1 MSDYEEILEEAIV
14 RYYSLRN
21 ALSRGAILTFVT
33 GERGAGKSYSFKD
46 WSFNDWLAAKK
57 RGDAHPPEWVYARRS
72 GEELSTAK
80 RTFWNDFIY
89 KTDYEISVKG
99 IECRIRPRYVEEI
112 YEDLDGTMRKNEP
125 EPWEPFGW
133 FLSITDAQDYKGNAF
148 PHVNKFCLD
157 EFIIENKR
165 KLYIPGEVDQF
176 LGLLDTVFR
185 KRKMKVVAF
194 SNSGAIANPYFD
206 YYDVSEED
214 FQNSKWVYRNDRS
227 VLFEYYD
234 GERTEEE
241 IMKLDMAKISG
252 KSYKAY
258 AFNNKF
264 KDSSTELV
272 TDKPLGAK
280 PYLKMTADGSRWYTL
295 YKSAAVHNG
304 RVLWWLKTEDSYR
317 RGFALKPNLV
327 SSDTI
332 YDANFVA
339 NMKQAVDSRRLMF
352 DSPDTRARFLADL
365 RRN

>member
-1 MSDYEEILEEAIV
+1 MIK
-14 RYYSLRN
+14 YYDLRP
-21 ALSRGAILTFVT
+21 AMSRGAPLTFVT

-46 WSFNDWLAAKK
+46 WAFNDWLAAKK
-57 RGDAHPPEWVYARRS
+57 RGDKHPPEWVYARRS
-72 GEELSTAK
+72 GEEINTSK
-80 RTFWNDFIY
+80 RTFWGDFIH

-112 YEDLDGTMRKNEP
+112 YEDIDGKVRRNEP

-185 KRKMKVVAF
+185 KRKVKAVAF

-206 YYDVSEED
+206 YYGVASED
-214 FQNSKWVYRNDRS
+214 FDESKWVYRNDRA

-234 GERTEEE
+234 SERTEDE
-241 IMKLDMAKISG
+241 IMELDMAKIAG
-252 KSYKAY
+252 KSYREY
-258 AFNNKF
+258 AFRNKF
-264 KDSSTELV
+264 KDSSQELV
-272 TDKPLGAK
+272 ADKPIGAK
-280 PYLKMTADGSRWYTL
+280 RYLKMTADGERWYTL
-295 YKSAAVHNG
+295 YKAPAVHSG
-304 RVLWWLKTEDSYR
+304 RVVWWLKTEDSWEK
-317 RGFALKPNLV
+317 GFALRPNLV
-327 SSDTI
+327 SADTT
-332 YDANFVA
+332 YDPDFIS
-339 NMKQAVDSRRLMF
+339 NMKRQIDSRRISF

-365 RRN
+365 NRN